1 MDALPEVHIDLEGWS
16 LFFALLEATGGSS
29 ENDLDRLSHEVA
41 EEARHRWRLDSL
53 ATDPTVAALRSL
65 FRAVGCD
72 PTRYRPSSEALIRR
86 VLKDNPI
93 PAISPLVDI
102 NNCLSLSL
110 AVPCCVM
117 AQEAVAPPFE
127 LRAGR
132 EGEAY
137 ESLRGPFKLAA
148 RPVLA
153 DRKGP
158 CDAPITGSQRV
169 KVAADTSS
177 AWLVAYL
184 PTATVTPEEAK
195 AALGELLERAPV
207 ARITSIASFPHSA

>member
-1 MDALPEVHIDLEGWS
+1 MDGLPEVRIELEGWS
-16 LFFALLEATGGSS
+16 LFFALLEVTGEADS
-29 ENDLDRLSHEVA
+29 DLDRLRDEVA
-41 EEARHRWRLDSL
+41 ELARQRWRLETL
-53 ATDPTVAALRSL
+53 ARDPTVAALRSL

-86 VLKDNPI
+86 VLKGDAI

-117 AQEAVAPPFE
+117 AQDKVAPPFT

-137 ESLRGPFKLAA
+137 ESLRGPFKLAS

-169 KVAADTSS
+169 KVTADTKA

-184 PTATVTPEEAK
+184 PSSAVPAEEAQR
-195 AALGELLERAPV
+195 ALDESLNRVPV
-207 ARITSIASFPHSA
+207 ARLTTSATYSTLS